1 MGLDANKLFW
11 MLSVA
16 LKLSQI
22 FGAEQNALT
31 VQRDLSTRVEPQ
43 QQQLSLNQ
51 HDTRCR
57 PNTWAN

>member
-1 MGLDANKLFW
+1 MGRDVSFW

-16 LKLSQI
+16 PKLSPL

-31 VQRDLSTRVEPQ
+31 VQRDLSTRVES

-51 HDTRCR
+51 PDTHRR
-57 PNTWAN
+57 PNTWAD